1 MRDIYICTHL
11 TILQKSDTGVDC
23 LFDLY
28 HNEFAFADQ
37 TCGYRVK
44 PATEA
49 AVRIS
54 DSDIFVYS
62 PNTTT
67 LTSKCPGQE
76 NKLYNK
82 GTAIL
87 SLGSGCVVT
96 TTGYV
101 FKRNKQIGEYET
113 KSILVDSTVNEMT
126 GKWISETQN
135 EELET
140 FLESIVFALCSKMKM
155 AKNANV
161 RNSNMAQNAV
171 FAVCSKMKITTSI
184 I

>member
-1 MRDIYICTHL
+1 MRDFYICTHL

-28 HNEFAFADQ
+28 HNQFAFADK
-37 TCGYRVK
+37 TCGYKVK

-49 AVRIS
+49 VVRIS

-82 GTAIL
+82 GAAIL

-96 TTGYV
+96 TTG
-101 FKRNKQIGEYET
+101 
-113 KSILVDSTVNEMT
+113 
-126 GKWISETQN
+126 
-135 EELET
+135 
-140 FLESIVFALCSKMKM
+140 
-155 AKNANV
+155 
-161 RNSNMAQNAV
+161 
-171 FAVCSKMKITTSI
+171 
-184 I
+184 